1 VEAVDDGII
10 VIDQEGRVL
19 FANAIILAQTEVK
32 VGYRARRDE
41 VSIGYQD
48 NGVGVAVDEKE
59 RVFEMGHGRGGGLG
73 LHLAREILE
82 TSGMYVR
89 ENGTPGQG
97 ARFEIMVPPDRW
109 LVAATAPGPAG
120 PS

>member
-1 VEAVDDGII
+1 MEAVDDGII
-10 VIDQEGRVL
+10 VIDPEGRVL
-19 FANAIILAQTEVK
+19 FANDIILAQTEVK

-82 TSGMYVR
+82 TSGMHVR

-109 LVAATAPGPAG
+109 RVAATAPGPAG